1 MLGVVPGTAEWHTG
15 PDRLSFGRDQCVN
28 AALLERTV
36 DLPIR
41 VTSIGCDGPDSHPSG
56 GFDLVHLRF
65 DHLSFIRLS
74 GCDRDIENNADFVID
89 GRVLL
94 VSGLQPSVASVR
106 GHRRVRIGGADLLV
120 LPGLPFFFSSSV
132 SSSLWFSLSTSSTCR
147 STRLSQLTLARIR
160 DASMCTTSAVAIF
173 AFKQA
178 STVRLKILQNR
189 SSPQRWRMRVRLE

>member
-1 MLGVVPGTAEWHTG
+1 MLGVVPETAEWHTG

-56 GFDLVHLRF
+56 GFDFVHLRF

-89 GRVLL
+89 GGVLL

-120 LPGLPFFFSSSV
+120 LPALPFFFLFLRFLLALV
-132 SSSLWFSLSTSSTCR
+132 LAQHVLDVPLNETVPADVGADQRRIDVHNLSR
-147 STRLSQLTLARIR
+147 GN
-160 DASMCTTSAVAIF
+160 F
-173 AFKQA
+173 
-178 STVRLKILQNR
+178 
-189 SSPQRWRMRVRLE
+189 RV